1 MQICSQLSSEAAIP
15 LTVPLVVVG
24 GGTAVQNTDFTLSG
38 QSITFPIG
46 AVESCVS
53 ISAVDDSIL
62 EEDEVFTIALQSSET
77 ILIDSDS
84 TAAITIIDQDS
95 MLIECRNSSMFKFYF
110 YGFL

>member
-24 GGTAVQNTDFTLSG
+24 GGTAVQNIDFILSG
-38 QSITFPIG
+38 QSITFPTG

-62 EEDEVFTIALQSSET
+62 EEDEVFTIALQASET
-77 ILIDSDS
+77 VLIDSGS

-95 MLIECRNSSMFKFYF
+95 MLSECRNSSMINFC
-110 YGFL
+110 GFP